1 MDGPVLLAVGGLALA
16 ALIVLRKTLACL
28 WRLVFGSG
36 IGLCCLWLFN
46 QAGALIGI
54 QVGVNLVSAL
64 VVGVLGVPGFGLLL
78 LTQCALR

>member
-1 MDGPVLLAVGGLALA
+1 M
-16 ALIVLRKTLACL
+16 
-28 WRLVFGSG
+28 
-36 IGLCCLWLFN
+36 WLFN

-78 LTQCALR
+78 LTQWALR

>member
-1 MDGPVLLAVGGLALA
+1 M
-16 ALIVLRKTLACL
+16 LRKPLAFW
-28 WRLVFGSG
+28 WRLLIRSG

-78 LTQCALR
+78 LTQWALR